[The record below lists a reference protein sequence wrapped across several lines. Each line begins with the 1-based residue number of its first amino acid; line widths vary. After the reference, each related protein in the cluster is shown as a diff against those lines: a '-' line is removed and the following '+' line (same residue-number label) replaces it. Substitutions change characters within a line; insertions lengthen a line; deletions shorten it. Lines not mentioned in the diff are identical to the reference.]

1 MKSSVSNPQLAI
13 FKPVAFNCG
22 KDTFMK
28 KYLPH
33 LVIIASIGMIIWNAI
48 EGESFRHYISSIFI
62 IIAMIFTIF
71 DRKKQEKN

>member
-1 MKSSVSNPQLAI
+1 
-13 FKPVAFNCG
+13 
-22 KDTFMK
+22 MK

-62 IIAMIFTIF
+62 IIAMIITIF

>member
-1 MKSSVSNPQLAI
+1 
-13 FKPVAFNCG
+13 
-22 KDTFMK
+22 MK

-48 EGESFRHYISSIFI
+48 EGESFIHNISNIFI
-62 IIAMIFTIF
+62 IIAMIITIF